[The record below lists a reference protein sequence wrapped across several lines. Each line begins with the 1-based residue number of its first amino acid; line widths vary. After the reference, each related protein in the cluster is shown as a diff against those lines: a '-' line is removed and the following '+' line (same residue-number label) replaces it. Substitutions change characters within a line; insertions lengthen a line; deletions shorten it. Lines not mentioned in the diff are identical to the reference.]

1 MALPAGGTPAD
12 LSDTSSTTEFTD
24 PPTTPPTS
32 GDDFPRPRPT
42 SPAESGTEVI
52 YPTGIIV
59 SDDESPLYRSSK
71 TREGAIGE
79 TYIPMAD
86 PELAEDGSEQELV
99 TYHSPGGTARASA

>member
-1 MALPAGGTPAD
+1 
-12 LSDTSSTTEFTD
+12 
-24 PPTTPPTS
+24 
-32 GDDFPRPRPT
+32 
-42 SPAESGTEVI
+42 
-52 YPTGIIV
+52 V